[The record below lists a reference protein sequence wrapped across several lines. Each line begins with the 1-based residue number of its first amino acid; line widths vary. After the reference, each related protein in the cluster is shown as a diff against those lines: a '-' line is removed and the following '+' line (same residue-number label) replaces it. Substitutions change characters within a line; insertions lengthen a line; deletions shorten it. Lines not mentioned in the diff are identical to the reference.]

1 MLDYILE
8 RDISQTNYA
17 VPVNGDYTYVSSDYI
32 ISNRSSVNKTEAVKF
47 LKFIITELS
56 IGEELY
62 TGSEYIQM
70 IYYLKNVSYETAYMW
85 WRYAPCVSIVVI
97 DLRRKY
103 SKLTVL
109 RGGER
114 WQSIVKNLSI
124 RS

>member
-1 MLDYILE
+1 MRDYILE

-85 WRYAPCVSIVVI
+85 WRYVSTDI
-97 DLRRKY
+97 
-103 SKLTVL
+103 TVML
-109 RGGER
+109 
-114 WQSIVKNLSI
+114 N
-124 RS
+124 